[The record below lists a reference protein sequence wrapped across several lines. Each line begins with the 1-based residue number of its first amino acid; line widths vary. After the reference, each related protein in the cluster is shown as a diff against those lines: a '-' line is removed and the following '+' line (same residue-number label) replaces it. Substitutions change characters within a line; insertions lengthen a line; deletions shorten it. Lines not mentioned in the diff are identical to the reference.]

1 VPSIRHRSWL
11 ALACAGLAALLYAN
25 TLHHGYAL
33 DDYPTIYGNRLTM
46 AGVRGIPTLLHT
58 AYWYGLDGLNDWLY
72 RPLSLV
78 TFALEWQVAPDTP
91 ALGHAVNVALY
102 ALTGVVLLRL
112 LRSLFRDADVRV
124 PLAIALLWIVHPTHT
139 EVVANIKSRDELLA
153 FLFSLL
159 TLQVCV
165 RHALEPRRWQ
175 LPLAALCYAL
185 ALLAKESPIV
195 LVAVIPMTLYAFTPA
210 RARRIAA
217 TMWPIAMVTVLYL
230 LVRGTVLTSLAGSGP
245 IALIDNSLVAA
256 PDLSHRLATAF
267 YVGAQYVRLLFF
279 PLVLS
284 SDYSYRQIP
293 VVGFDNPVALG
304 SLVLHIALL
313 AWGCV
318 RLWKRDAVGYGIL
331 FYLLGMALVANV
343 LFLTH
348 STMADRFLYAPSL
361 GVVMAVVVVL
371 ARVLDRAAFASV
383 VATLLLVAAVRTWT
397 RNPDWRNDTTIF
409 EADARHAPNS
419 ARVHFLRGN
428 HLVQELKA
436 RHIAPDVEQATYA
449 TAMAEFRR
457 AIALYPA
464 YTEPHMGIGDAYL
477 TAQDYPAAVA
487 WYRELTRRNSR
498 FAVGYYFLGVAF
510 DGLGA
515 HDSAAV
521 YRARAVAIDPSLG
534 K

>member
-1 VPSIRHRSWL
+1 MPSRAWL
-11 ALACAGLAALLYAN
+11 ALACAGIAALLYAN

-78 TFALEWQVAPDTP
+78 TFALEWQVAPHAP

-102 ALTGVVLLRL
+102 ALTGFVLFRL
-112 LRSLFRDADVRV
+112 LCSLFRDADPRV
-124 PLAIALLWIVHPTHT
+124 PLAIALLWIAHPTHT

-159 TLQVCV
+159 TLHASV
-165 RHALEPRRWQ
+165 RFALEPRRRH
-175 LPLAALCYAL
+175 LLLVALWYAL
-185 ALLAKESPIV
+185 ALLSKESPIV
-195 LVAVIPMTLYAFTPA
+195 LVAVIPMTLYVFTTA
-210 RARRIAA
+210 STRRLAGVMA
-217 TMWPIAMVTVLYL
+217 PIAVVTACYL
-230 LVRGTVLTSLAGSGP
+230 VVRGTVLTSLAGSGP

-256 PDLSHRLATAF
+256 PDRSHRLATAF

-284 SDYSYRQIP
+284 SDYSYPQVPI
-293 VVGFDNPVALG
+293 VGFDNPVALG
-304 SLVLHIALL
+304 SLVVHVALL
-313 AWGCV
+313 AWGSM
-318 RLWKRDAVGYGIL
+318 RLWRRDAVGYGIL

-361 GVVMAVVVVL
+361 GVVMAVIVVL
-371 ARVLDRAAFASV
+371 HRALGRIAFAGV
-383 VATLLLVAAVRTWT
+383 VMALVLAAAARTWT

-409 EADARHAPNS
+409 AADARHAPNS

-436 RHIAPDVEQATYA
+436 GHIPPDAAQVVYA
-449 TAMAEFRR
+449 TALAEFRR

-464 YTEPHMGIGDAYL
+464 YPEPHMGIGDAYL
-477 TAQDYPAAVA
+477 AAQDYTAAVA
-487 WYRELTRRNSR
+487 WYRELTRRNPR

-521 YRARAVAIDPSLG
+521 YRARAVALDPTLL